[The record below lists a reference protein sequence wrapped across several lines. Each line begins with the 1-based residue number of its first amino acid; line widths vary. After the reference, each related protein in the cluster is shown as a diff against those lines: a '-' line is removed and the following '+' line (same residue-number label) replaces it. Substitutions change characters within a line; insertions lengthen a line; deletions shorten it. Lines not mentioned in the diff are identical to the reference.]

1 MTKKIQLKK
10 NLKLTE
16 KLATYIIDNPSVT
29 KGIPSNASYVFY
41 SATDKKLNKTNDA
54 IIKSLL
60 NQGTAV
66 VKAQETQNT
75 KIPWKLTPVSP

>member
-1 MTKKIQLKK
+1 MTKKIQLQE
-10 NLKLTE
+10 NLKLSE
-16 KLATYIIDNPSVT
+16 KLAAYIVDNPSVT

-41 SATDKKLNKTNDA
+41 SATDKALNRANDA

-66 VKAQETQNT
+66 VKAQENQNT
-75 KIPWKLTPVSP
+75 KTHWKLTSVV

>member
-1 MTKKIQLKK
+1 MTKKIQLQK
-10 NLKLTE
+10 NLMLSE
-16 KLATYIIDNPSVT
+16 KLAAYILDNPSVT

-41 SATDKKLNKTNDA
+41 IAKDKKLNQANEA

-75 KIPWKLTPVSP
+75 KTPWKLTPVV